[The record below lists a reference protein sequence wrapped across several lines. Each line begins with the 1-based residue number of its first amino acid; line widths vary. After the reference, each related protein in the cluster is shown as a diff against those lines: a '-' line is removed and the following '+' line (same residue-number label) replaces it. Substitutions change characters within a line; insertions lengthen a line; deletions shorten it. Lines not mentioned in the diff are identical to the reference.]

1 MLRHALLEVR
11 FHPSR
16 YVATLVAIAISIGF
30 MVGVSVF
37 IRSQSEALGKQ
48 ESLITSRADVV
59 VDTGSGEAEEADVTA
74 AIRKVAGVRSA
85 EPAYQTNMALKS
97 GDHAVQ
103 ANVYGVPSSR
113 FRWAGLAQG
122 SWPASSTQIAVSS
135 DAASKLGVGVGST
148 VTVEDRKITVTGISD
163 DPRSLFAQT
172 AYMAPSALAD
182 TAPASTWLVGLRPGS
197 DATAVSTQIRDA
209 LKSLKGMPRPGD
221 QSGNLQVAP
230 ASTYQRNAM
239 VSLTGDFDVFKYMLL
254 IFAGIALMVGMIII
268 FTTFLILLAQRRRQI
283 GLLRAVGASGGQVRR
298 QFFAESVIIGAV
310 GSLLG
315 VGLGLLIALAGT
327 AYTGALSFGLVMPW
341 GEVGIEFGIGVVA
354 TVLAAFVPSLRATR
368 VAPLEALRP
377 APTVEK
383 RRTSIALVVVSLVLA
398 AIGALLAWQALRV
411 HSWNI
416 GWAMAS
422 AAVLGIAV
430 LLATPVYVPWVIR
443 ALGLLLRPF
452 GPTARLS
459 TSNAVRNPVRTALT
473 TGVLALA
480 VGIIVTLQVGTST
493 TQSTVMKLIDDNYPV
508 DVAVSAQPS
517 VFVPGTGTMRPVESV
532 ELPGDVAGQVRALPN
547 LKSSVV
553 LDGAKVTLGGSHE
566 PALALGASDVGSVA
580 PSVVDEVRLGTVL
593 VADYGQYKKDST
605 VTVTGD
611 KGSVRLKV
619 AFTGALESSD
629 TVVVSN
635 ADLGKVTSSPVPAA
649 VWGQMS
655 DRTDMAQTL
664 SPIASIMQAH
674 PDLAVGGGA
683 FIAGILEQVLRVLL
697 IVMTALFGVAVI
709 IALIGVANTLGLSV
723 LERRRESAL
732 LRAMGM
738 QRGSL
743 RLMLFFEA
751 VQMAMA
757 GVVVGVVAGGFF
769 AWLGITSIFRMAGTG
784 EAVRFSISWGTTAGL
799 VLVCFAAA
807 AVASILPGRRA
818 ALATPTEAL
827 AEE

>member
-11 FHPSR
+11 FHPTR

-37 IRSQSEALGKQ
+37 IRSQSAALGKQ
-48 ESLITSRADVV
+48 ESLITSKADVV
-59 VDTGSGEAEEADVTA
+59 VDTGSAQADAGAVTA
-74 AIRKVAGVRSA
+74 AIRKVAGVQVA
-85 EPAYQTNMALKS
+85 EPAYQTTMALES

-103 ANVYGVPSSR
+103 ANVYGVPSPR
-113 FRWAGLAQG
+113 FRWAGLERG
-122 SWPASSTQIAVSS
+122 SWPVSSGQIAVSS
-135 DAASKLGVGVGST
+135 DAASKLGTGVGDTIT
-148 VTVEDRKITVTGISD
+148 VQGRKVTVTGISD

-172 AYMAPSALAD
+172 AYMAPSALVEA
-182 TAPASTWLVGLRPGS
+182 APASTWLVGLHPGA
-197 DATAVSTQIRDA
+197 DATTVSTGIRDA
-209 LKSLKGMPRPGD
+209 LKAIKGMPKPGTG
-221 QSGNLQVAP
+221 SGDLQVAP
-230 ASTYQRNAM
+230 ASVYQRDA
-239 VSLTGDFDVFKYMLL
+239 VISLTGDFDVFKYMLF

-283 GLLRAVGASGGQVRR
+283 GLLRAVGASGGQVRG

-315 VGLGLLIALAGT
+315 VVLGLLIALAGT

-341 GEVGIEFGIGVVA
+341 AEVGIEFGIGVVA
-354 TVLAAFVPSLRATR
+354 TVLAAFVPSVRATR

-377 APTVEK
+377 APTVER
-383 RRTSIALVVVSLVLA
+383 RRTSIALIAVSAVLA
-398 AIGALLAWQALRV
+398 AIGALLAWQSLRV

-443 ALGLLLRPF
+443 GLGLLLRPF

-459 TSNAVRNPVRTALT
+459 TSNAMRNPVRTALT

-493 TQSTVMKLIDDNYPV
+493 TQTTVMKLIDDNYPV
-508 DVAVSAQPS
+508 DVTVSSQPS
-517 VFVPGTGTMRPVESV
+517 VIVPGTGTMTPQKSV
-532 ELPGDVAGQVRALPN
+532 QLPGDVAAQVRALPN
-547 LKSSVV
+547 LKSSTV
-553 LDGAKVTLGGSHE
+553 LNGAKVRLGGFQNPVLALGGS
-566 PALALGASDVGSVA
+566 GVGDVAAPVA
-580 PSVVDEVRLGTVL
+580 DQVRPGTIL
-593 VADYGQYKKDST
+593 VADFGQYKKGST
-605 VTVTGD
+605 VAVTGD
-611 KGSVRLKV
+611 KGTVRLKV

-629 TVVVSN
+629 IVVVST
-635 ADLGKVTSSPVPAA
+635 ADLNRVASSPVPAA
-649 VWGQMS
+649 VWGRMA
-655 DRTDMAQTL
+655 DRTNMAATL

-674 PDLAVGGGA
+674 PDLSVGGGA

-757 GVVVGVVAGGFF
+757 GVVVGVLAGGFF
-769 AWLGITSIFRMAGTG
+769 AWLGITSIFKMAGAG
-784 EAVRFSISWGTTAGL
+784 GSVRFSISWGTTAGL

-807 AVASILPGRRA
+807 ALASVLPGRRA